1 MTYCSDS
8 GRSSPYFAD
17 VYKRQDKALA
27 SQGADRDNAWI
38 EAEQALMAD
47 MPVTP
52 LYYPSYTAVV
62 NEDLVEDVEL
72 TASNTF
78 MFKSASVI
86 E

>member
-1 MTYCSDS
+1 
-8 GRSSPYFAD
+8 
-17 VYKRQDKALA
+17 
-27 SQGADRDNAWI
+27 
-38 EAEQALMAD
+38 MAD
-47 MPVTP
+47 MRVTP